1 MIILTIHGLVEIL
14 CLILRLLIRYAYNIL
29 KLEKSIL
36 RQWPGYFQVKHIAN
50 TFWTYLQFMV
60 FIFLVWSGCMLCNP
74 SSRHLFTAFLLGS
87 IFWSSS
93 LLRTICLPTSCCL
106 HFVLISIY
114 NLVFSYKNNLWS
126 SSLCIWFF
134 SLNILVSR
142 CIYFPTD
149 DSNLSSLMPEQVSI
163 VCKHQ
168 LFVIQSSVDG
178 HIGLLQDLA
187 L

>member
-126 SSLCIWFF
+126 SNLCVWFF
-134 SLNILVSR
+134 HLTFWSQGAFIFLQMTQICLPWCQSR
-142 CIYFPTD
+142 FPLCVNT
-149 DSNLSSLMPEQVSI
+149 SFSLSSHLLM
-163 VCKHQ
+163 
-168 LFVIQSSVDG
+168 VI
-178 HIGLLQDLA
+178 
-187 L
+187 